1 MSSVQLAA
9 DRARLVRGGVQVEV
23 EIRRIIEHCIDF
35 VSAGMNTIGDG
46 VVMSVEVLVV
56 EQINPVPAV
65 VVARGVMEMKCCHR
79 AVEPVP
85 RDVIA
90 HSFFICIEI
99 EAGNTP
105 PVVVSAVF
113 QLITIEPYQELFMA
127 GVVCRGDLLR

>member
-1 MSSVQLAA
+1 
-9 DRARLVRGGVQVEV
+9 
-23 EIRRIIEHCIDF
+23 
-35 VSAGMNTIGDG
+35 
-46 VVMSVEVLVV
+46 MSVEVLVV